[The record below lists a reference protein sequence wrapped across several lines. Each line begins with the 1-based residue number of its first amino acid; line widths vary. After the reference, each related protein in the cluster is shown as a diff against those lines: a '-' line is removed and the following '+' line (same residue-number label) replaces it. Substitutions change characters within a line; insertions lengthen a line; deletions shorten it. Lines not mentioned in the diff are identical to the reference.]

1 MMGPENAALEP
12 VTLARTMVVEP
23 RIMSLS
29 ERRSRVAEGS
39 GAREQAPSSAD
50 KTARFTELGS
60 ALAIPIELIDLK
72 RVTIPLPSSLGFVG
86 HGVGTGCP
94 KTPAAAY
101 VFIVGRLAGPFNGST
116 PREGFRPGLLDWL
129 DSAGAGCQ
137 PARRIPSF
145 PTKPA
150 ECNRISRV

>member
-39 GAREQAPSSAD
+39 GAREQATSSAD
-50 KTARFTELGS
+50 RTARFTELGS

-72 RVTIPLPSSLGFVG
+72 QVTIPLLNPHGFAG

-94 KTPAAAY
+94 K
-101 VFIVGRLAGPFNGST
+101 RS
-116 PREGFRPGLLDWL
+116 E
-129 DSAGAGCQ
+129 
-137 PARRIPSF
+137 
-145 PTKPA
+145 
-150 ECNRISRV
+150 E

>member
-39 GAREQAPSSAD
+39 GAREQATSSAD
-50 KTARFTELGS
+50 STARFTELGS

-72 RVTIPLPSSLGFVG
+72 QVTIPLPSPHGFAG

-94 KTPAAAY
+94 KTPAASY
-101 VFIVGRLAGPFNGST
+101 VFILGPLRVSPRAAAAFAGMRT
-116 PREGFRPGLLDWL
+116 
-129 DSAGAGCQ
+129 
-137 PARRIPSF
+137 
-145 PTKPA
+145 
-150 ECNRISRV
+150 

>member
-101 VFIVGRLAGPFNGST
+101 VFIGG
-116 PREGFRPGLLDWL
+116 
-129 DSAGAGCQ
+129 
-137 PARRIPSF
+137 ARRVSPRVR
-145 PTKPA
+145 A
-150 ECNRISRV
+150 RISSVLMRVPLGRASCST

>member
-29 ERRSRVAEGS
+29 ESRSRGAEGS
-39 GAREQAPSSAD
+39 GAREQATSSAD
-50 KTARFTELGS
+50 RTARFTEPGS
-60 ALAIPIELIDLK
+60 ALAIPFELIDLK
-72 RVTIPLPSSLGFVG
+72 RVTMPLPSLRVFVG

-101 VFIVGRLAGPFNGST
+101 VFIRGSRRVSPRVSARITSVLMRVSAVPRRGSVG
-116 PREGFRPGLLDWL
+116 
-129 DSAGAGCQ
+129 
-137 PARRIPSF
+137 
-145 PTKPA
+145 
-150 ECNRISRV
+150 